1 MDKPIRCHCGFE
13 IGAESEKEL
22 VAAIR
27 RHARRVHAMALT
39 VEQALVI
46 ALRTELEPEA
56 AEGSAHRAP
65 TTERRL

>member
-1 MDKPIRCHCGFE
+1 MDKPIRCHCEFE
-13 IGAESEKEL
+13 IGAESEEEL

-27 RHARRVHAMALT
+27 LHARQAHAMALT

-56 AEGSAHRAP
+56 AEGGAHWP
-65 TTERRL
+65 TMERRP